1 MEFANNFTRV
11 TALAL
16 GIAGALACGQAHAS
30 AFQLKENSVKAQGR
44 AMAGS
49 ASAYGDASV
58 VANNPAMMSTFT
70 EKTIQAD
77 VTAIDLS
84 FEFTG
89 GGNAAAGSALQQPLT
104 GGDGGDAGDLTP
116 VPASAFILPLS
127 GDFEYLTLGMM
138 VSAPF
143 GLKTD
148 YDRNWVGRYH
158 AVESDVRIIDLTLSA
173 SVELSERFSVG
184 VGAIIERSDVTLSNA
199 VDFGSAICR
208 ANVALCITPD
218 PVNAPYG
225 PQKNDGFAQVEGDDT
240 SFGWLVGVSWRPTD
254 RLSLGYTHRSEIKHE
269 VSGTATFEVPANV
282 SPILAVA
289 APGQYQPSGPGGAK
303 LTLPS
308 VDTFSATFQATD
320 RLALMAEA
328 SLTGWESLEEVR
340 IEFGNPAQPDSA
352 EDYNWGDSWFY
363 SIGGEYKLN
372 DRFTLRA
379 GLGRDESPVS
389 LPYRT
394 PRMPDQDR
402 NWYAVGLTWAATDNF
417 EISGNYTRIQ
427 LVDDPQ
433 VDLVSSSGSRL
444 VGVYDGG
451 ADLYG
456 ISMQYRF

>member
-1 MEFANNFTRV
+1 MEFANNLTRV
-11 TALAL
+11 TALAF
-16 GIAGALACGQAHAS
+16 GIASALACGQAQAS
-30 AFQLKENSVKAQGR
+30 AFQLRENSVKAQGR

-58 VANNPAMMSTFT
+58 VANNPAMMSTFK
-70 EKTIQAD
+70 EKTLQAD
-77 VTAIDLS
+77 VTAVDLS

-127 GDFEYLTLGMM
+127 GSFEYVTLGMM

-173 SVELSERFSVG
+173 SLELSERFSVG

-199 VDFGSAICR
+199 IDFGTGIC
-208 ANVALCITPD
+208 ANPATQSLCFMPNPITG
-218 PVNAPYG
+218 PYG
-225 PQKNDGFAQVEGDDT
+225 PQKNDGFVSVEGDDT
-240 SFGWLVGVSWRPTD
+240 SFGWLFGVSWRPTD

-269 VSGTATFEVPANV
+269 VSGTATFEVPAN
-282 SPILAVA
+282 A
-289 APGQYQPSGPGGAK
+289 AFLTSTGQYVTGPGGAK

-308 VDTFSATFQATD
+308 TDTFSATFQATD
-320 RLALMAEA
+320 RLAVMAEA

-363 SIGGEYKLN
+363 SVGAEYKIS
-372 DRFTLRA
+372 DRFTVR
-379 GLGRDESPVS
+379 GGVGRDESPVS

-402 NWYAVGLTWAATDNF
+402 NWYAVGLTWAATDNL
-417 EISGNYTRIQ
+417 EISGSYTRIQ
-427 LVDDPQ
+427 LADDPQ

-444 VGVYDGG
+444 VGTYDGG